1 MTNKYTLKQR
11 KEYRLVAL
19 WLKPELLAQI
29 DARANGNRSEYIR
42 KAVAEKLE
50 REKEQKCTTRKKSI
64 YPD

>member
-29 DARANGNRSEYIR
+29 DARANGNRSEFIR
-42 KAVAEKLE
+42 LALAGKLE
-50 REKEQKCTTRKKSI
+50 RIKEQNV
-64 YPD
+64 